1 MSSVEKETTTA
12 AQGGTAAQQGGVT
25 VLDVREVAEQRI
37 AFIMKLIAEGKTV
50 LINDV
55 PIKTIELAKGKRSYY
70 VKINWGQ
77 EGQMLLYV
85 SEFIK
90 RPIKTL

>member
-1 MSSVEKETTTA
+1 MSSVEKETTA

-25 VLDVREVAEQRI
+25 VLDVREAAEQKI

-55 PIKTIELAKGKRSYY
+55 PVRTIELAKGKRSYY

-77 EGQMLLYV
+77 EGQMVLYV
-85 SEFIK
+85 SEFIR